1 MKKYLAILL
10 VACTLPLAAHSP
22 RSVELGYDGESAT
35 LTVKVLHRVS
45 DPARHF
51 VSRIEVRS
59 GKDLLAERTYD
70 RQETASGRDD
80 SFSFAERPL
89 KEGETL
95 TVTAFCNISGE
106 KSAELRP

>member
-1 MKKYLAILL
+1 MKKWLVILL
-10 VACTLPLAAHSP
+10 SACALPLAAHPP
-22 RSVELGYDGESAT
+22 RSVELGYDGETAT

-59 GKDLLAERTYD
+59 GKELLAERTYD
-70 RQETASGRDD
+70 RQETASGRDEA
-80 SFSFAERPL
+80 FSFADRPL
-89 KEGETL
+89 QDGETL

-106 KSAELRP
+106 KSAELKP